1 MTHAYGGNLK
11 IYMYII
17 TDTAEIIV
25 FPCTNEKK
33 NKKKEKKYKR
43 NEIYYRTVLH
53 VIHVTKKISRV
64 IKINYRRLTT

>member
-1 MTHAYGGNLK
+1 MTHAYGENLK

-43 NEIYYRTVLH
+43 NEIY
-53 VIHVTKKISRV
+53 
-64 IKINYRRLTT
+64 